1 MGDFDFNNL
10 EDIKAEEKRLHD
22 EYKAKLAELK
32 KVQKEK
38 EAVGQ
43 VFTKGLLPIYVLHIL
58 KSGPTNGNEISTK
71 VSERTNGLWT
81 PSTGGIYPLL
91 KKLEKEGL
99 VVGKWDDPKKKF
111 QKLSIAAL
119 IISIFPLMTFIP
131 VLFHITLTDGVRSV
145 WAGIN
150 IVSVFTGLI
159 LSITC
164 IKNSDSRSAINIIS
178 TIISSFWVLLMGGII
193 ALALF
198 ISIVQ

>member
-111 QKLSIAAL
+111 QKFYSLT
-119 IISIFPLMTFIP
+119 PLGEKEFDNRKNC
-131 VLFHITLTDGVRSV
+131 L
-145 WAGIN
+145 N
-150 IVSVFTGLI
+150 IKL
-159 LSITC
+159 
-164 IKNSDSRSAINIIS
+164 KN
-178 TIISSFWVLLMGGII
+178 L
-193 ALALF
+193 
-198 ISIVQ
+198 